1 MESLV
6 VRSVEAASTIFVEA
20 SIYLLFGTFV
30 AGLIAVMLPQETIT
44 RHLGGGGMKGVA
56 KAALF
61 GIPLP
66 LCSCG
71 VIPTALS
78 LRRQGASRGSTL
90 AFLIATPETGVDSVA
105 ITYALLDPIYTLF
118 RPVAAFVTALTTGG
132 LADLLDKEQ
141 EPQAPSSKVCQVCE
155 DEGGDGHTH
164 SLGEKLARAVRYG
177 FGDLLGDIALW
188 LVVGIVLAGLIT
200 ALIPESFFRTWVG
213 SGLGSMFIMLA
224 LGMPIYICATAST
237 PVAAAMIAKGL
248 NPGAALVFLL
258 AGPATNAATLTMV
271 TRYLGAKAS
280 AIYLASIASVSIL
293 MGLALNAVYAAAGI
307 EPSSIVMASRE
318 LLPQGLKIA
327 GAAVLGLLI
336 ARSLAKRYWPSA
348 HKVARAER

>member
-6 VRSVEAASTIFVEA
+6 VRSVEAASAIFVEA
-20 SIYLLFGTFV
+20 SVYLLFGTFV
-30 AGLIAVMLPQETIT
+30 AGLIAVMLPQEAIT

-90 AFLIATPETGVDSVA
+90 AFLIATPETGVDSIA

-118 RPVAAFVTALTTGG
+118 RPVSAFVTALTTGG

-155 DEGGDGHTH
+155 GVD
-164 SLGEKLARAVRYG
+164 
-177 FGDLLGDIALW
+177 
-188 LVVGIVLAGLIT
+188 
-200 ALIPESFFRTWVG
+200 
-213 SGLGSMFIMLA
+213 
-224 LGMPIYICATAST
+224 
-237 PVAAAMIAKGL
+237 
-248 NPGAALVFLL
+248 
-258 AGPATNAATLTMV
+258 
-271 TRYLGAKAS
+271 
-280 AIYLASIASVSIL
+280 
-293 MGLALNAVYAAAGI
+293 
-307 EPSSIVMASRE
+307 
-318 LLPQGLKIA
+318 
-327 GAAVLGLLI
+327 
-336 ARSLAKRYWPSA
+336 
-348 HKVARAER
+348 